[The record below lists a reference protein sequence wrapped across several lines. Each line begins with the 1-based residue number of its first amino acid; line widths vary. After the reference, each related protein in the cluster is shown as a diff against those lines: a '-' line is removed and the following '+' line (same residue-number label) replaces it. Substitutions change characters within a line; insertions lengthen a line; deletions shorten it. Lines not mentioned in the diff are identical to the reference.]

1 MQKVIDAHV
10 HILNDSLFHLKWLE
24 GEPSLEKNSSL
35 EDYHNAWKGQ
45 DRYEVK
51 NVKMHILSVLQKTLK
66 QLLMELPFILT

>member
-35 EDYHNAWKGQ
+35 EDYHNAWKGH
-45 DRYEVK
+45 DRYE
-51 NVKMHILSVLQKTLK
+51 
-66 QLLMELPFILT
+66 